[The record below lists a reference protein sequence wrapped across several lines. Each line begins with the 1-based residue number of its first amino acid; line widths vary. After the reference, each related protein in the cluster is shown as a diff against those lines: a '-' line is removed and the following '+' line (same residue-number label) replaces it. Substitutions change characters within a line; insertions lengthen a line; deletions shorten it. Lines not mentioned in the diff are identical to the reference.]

1 MKKFY
6 NSIELKGYVM
16 NINRKKIWQLNENE
30 VTPKELFEKRR
41 NFIKLGAASIVSSGA
56 IMQALAEEKLPRIT
70 LDYIKDKN
78 VENLKLNTF
87 EQITSHNN
95 FYEFTTSQSGVK
107 DIAHILN
114 TDNWTVKIDGLI
126 ENPMEVDLDDL
137 SKMFTQEERIYR
149 FRCVEGWS
157 MVVPWNGFSLSSL
170 VRKVKPLS
178 NAKYIRFE
186 TLVDPSTFPDQ
197 ARGRFGVISY
207 PYVEGLRLDEAM
219 NELSFLATGLYGDV
233 MPKQNGA
240 PIRLVV
246 PWKYGFKSIKSIVKI
261 SFVEEEPLNSW
272 QKENKNEYGFYA
284 NVNPNVDHPRWSQK
298 KERVLGSFLK
308 QKTLMFNGYE
318 KEVAS
323 LYKNMD
329 LTKFI

>member
-1 MKKFY
+1 
-6 NSIELKGYVM
+6 M
-16 NINRKKIWQLNENE
+16 NIIKKKAWQISENE

-41 NFIKLGAASIVSSGA
+41 NFLKLGAASIVSSGA
-56 IMQALAEEKLPRIT
+56 IMELLAKEDLPKIT
-70 LDYIKDKN
+70 LDFIKDKN
-78 VENLKLNTF
+78 PDNLKLNTF

-95 FYEFTTSQSGVK
+95 FYEFTTKQSGVK
-107 DIAHILN
+107 DIAHTLN
-114 TDNWTVKIDGLI
+114 TDNWTVTIDGLV
-126 ENPMEVDLDDL
+126 ENPMEVNLDDL
-137 SKMFTQEERIYR
+137 VKMFTMEERIYR

-170 VRKVKPLS
+170 VKKVKPLS

-186 TLVDPSTFPDQ
+186 TLVDPDIFPDQ
-197 ARGRFGVISY
+197 KRGRFGVIDY
-207 PYVEGLRLDEAM
+207 PYIEGLRIDEAM
-219 NELSFLATGLYGDV
+219 NDLSFLATGLYGDV

-261 SFVEEEPLNSW
+261 SFVDKEPLNTW
-272 QKENKNEYGFYA
+272 QKENSREYGFFA

-298 KERVLGSFLK
+298 KERVLGSFFK
-308 QKTLMFNGYE
+308 QDTLMFNGYE

-323 LYKNMD
+323 LYTGMD
-329 LTKFI
+329 LRKYI

>member
-1 MKKFY
+1 
-6 NSIELKGYVM
+6 M
-16 NINRKKIWQLNENE
+16 NIIKKKAWQISENE

-41 NFIKLGAASIVSSGA
+41 NFLKLGAASIVSSGA
-56 IMQALAEEKLPRIT
+56 IVELLAKEDLPKIT
-70 LDYIKDKN
+70 LDFIKDKN
-78 VENLKLNTF
+78 PDNLKLNTF

-95 FYEFTTSQSGVK
+95 FYEFTTKQSGVK
-107 DIAHILN
+107 DIAHTLN
-114 TDNWTVKIDGLI
+114 TDNWTVTIDGLV
-126 ENPMEVDLDDL
+126 ENPMEVNLDDL
-137 SKMFTQEERIYR
+137 VKMFTMEERIYR

-170 VRKVKPLS
+170 VKKVKPLS

-186 TLVDPSTFPDQ
+186 TLVDPDIFPDQ
-197 ARGRFGVISY
+197 KRGRFGVIDY
-207 PYVEGLRLDEAM
+207 PYIEGLRIDEAM
-219 NELSFLATGLYGDV
+219 NDLSFLATGLYGDV

-261 SFVEEEPLNSW
+261 SFVDKEPLNTW
-272 QKENKNEYGFYA
+272 QKENSREYGFFA

-298 KERVLGSFLK
+298 KERVLGSFFK
-308 QKTLMFNGYE
+308 QDTLMFNGYE

-323 LYKNMD
+323 LYTGMD
-329 LTKFI
+329 LRKYI

>member
-1 MKKFY
+1 
-6 NSIELKGYVM
+6 M
-16 NINRKKIWQLNENE
+16 NIIKKKAWQISENE

-41 NFIKLGAASIVSSGA
+41 NFLKLGAASIVSSGA
-56 IMQALAEEKLPRIT
+56 IMELLAKEDLPKIT
-70 LDYIKDKN
+70 LDFIKDKN
-78 VENLKLNTF
+78 PDNLKLNTF

-95 FYEFTTSQSGVK
+95 FYEFTTKQSGVK
-107 DIAHILN
+107 DMAHTLN
-114 TDNWTVKIDGLI
+114 TDNWTVTIDGLV
-126 ENPMEVDLDDL
+126 ENPMEVNLDDL
-137 SKMFTQEERIYR
+137 VKMFTIEERIYR

-170 VRKVKPLS
+170 VKKVKPLS

-186 TLVDPSTFPDQ
+186 TLVDPDIFPDQ
-197 ARGRFGVISY
+197 KRGRFGVIDY
-207 PYVEGLRLDEAM
+207 PYIEGLRIDEAM
-219 NELSFLATGLYGDV
+219 NDLSFLATGLYGDV

-261 SFVEEEPLNSW
+261 SFVDKEPLNTW
-272 QKENKNEYGFYA
+272 QKENSREYGFFA

-298 KERVLGSFLK
+298 KERVLGSFFK
-308 QKTLMFNGYE
+308 QDTLMFNGYE

-323 LYKNMD
+323 LYTGMD
-329 LTKFI
+329 LRKYI